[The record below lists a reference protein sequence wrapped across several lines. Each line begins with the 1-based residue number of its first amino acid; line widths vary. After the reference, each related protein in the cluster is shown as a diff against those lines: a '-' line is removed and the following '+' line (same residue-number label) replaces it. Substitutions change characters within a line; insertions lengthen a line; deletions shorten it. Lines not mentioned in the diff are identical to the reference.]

1 MRSHLSI
8 TAAALLLPALAFSQT
23 PGQYETY
30 GSSCG
35 TVGQT
40 FAGHNPNG
48 STSYGTLP
56 NEYALP
62 FTLAN
67 PAPVSGMGFWTS
79 VDSAAAKKVYSVI
92 ARIYDTDTAGAPNQ
106 VLAEDDAHGGQ
117 HAASLVLPAREYSG
131 PAARQLLRQLRAL
144 RTRHLDDGP
153 QLAGDHRRHEPADNQ
168 GVLASSEWHKLHGLG
183 RHRHRRFPL
192 VRDPPRGRQRSRPQ
206 QHGRAG
212 DLQEL
217 QRRPERRP
225 RRASG
230 PQRARSVELDV
241 RPDPAAAQSLG
252 PLRELLALGF
262 ARHHGAD
269 GGRQ

>member
-1 MRSHLSI
+1 LC
-8 TAAALLLPALAFSQT
+8 AAPAVDSESQARVPSPNPAAVDAKT
-23 PGQYETY
+23 T
-30 GSSCG
+30 SRDL
-35 TVGQT
+35 
-40 FAGHNPNG
+40 AGHNPNG

-106 VLAEDDAHGGQ
+106 VLAETMLTVGSTLRVWSCQ
-117 HAASLVLPAREYSG
+117 LESTLVLQPGNYFASYEPYEPGTSTTVLNSPETTDGTNQLTTKAYWRRPSG
-131 PAARQLLRQLRAL
+131 TSYTAWAA
-144 RTRHLDDGP
+144 TGIVDSPWFEIH
-153 QLAGDHRRHEPADNQ
+153 
-168 GVLASSEWHKLHGLG
+168 
-183 RHRHRRFPL
+183 
-192 VRDPPRGRQRSRPQ
+192 
-206 QHGRAG
+206 RAG
-212 DLQEL
+212 VNAPVLSNTGVPEISKSFSVDLSGA
-217 QRRPERRP
+217 P

>member
-106 VLAEDDAHGGQ
+106 VLAETMLTVGSTLRVWSCQ
-117 HAASLVLPAREYSG
+117 LESTLVLQPGNYFASYEPYEPGTSTTVLNSPETTDGTNQLTTKAYWRRPSG
-131 PAARQLLRQLRAL
+131 TSYTAWP
-144 RTRHLDDGP
+144 P
-153 QLAGDHRRHEPADNQ
+153 P
-168 GVLASSEWHKLHGLG
+168 ASSI
-183 RHRHRRFPL
+183 
-192 VRDPPRGRQRSRPQ
+192 PPGSRST
-206 QHGRAG
+206 A
-212 DLQEL
+212 
-217 QRRPERRP
+217 
-225 RRASG
+225 RASTL
-230 PQRARSVELDV
+230 PSSATRACRRSP
-241 RPDPAAAQSLG
+241 RASAST
-252 PLRELLALGF
+252 
-262 ARHHGAD
+262 
-269 GGRQ
+269 